1 MCAISGAGKRKNLP
15 LKTRRESFSFF
26 CRSAAAVIHVG
37 VKMEKNQRRLLDK
50 KRTNCEIGDDFYNI
64 RRFLT
69 PAPLQV
75 ANNKPVK
82 RHHGLEHTFCG
93 LLLLLLLLLLFP
105 LPFWWPIS
113 HEEKKGKK
121 PLTLLSPPLPRGV
134 LYLP

>member
-1 MCAISGAGKRKNLP
+1 MQKK
-15 LKTRRESFSFF
+15 ESSFEDAPRNFFFF

-37 VKMEKNQRRLLDK
+37 AKREKIQRHLLDK
-50 KRTNCEIGDDFYNI
+50 KRTNSEIGDDFYNI

-82 RHHGLEHTFCG
+82 RHHELEHTFCG
-93 LLLLLLLLLLFP
+93 LLLLLFFP
-105 LPFWWPIS
+105 LPFWWPMIS
-113 HEEKKGKK
+113 HEEKKGRK